1 MWKLKEALRAV
12 VEFLEDPQEK
22 REDLVELAMDLWDA
36 VDPLP
41 GLDLDDAVVETIA
54 EYIVDWIIQN
64 YSEGSSLS

>member
-54 EYIVDWIIQN
+54 EYIVDWMIQN
-64 YSEGSSLS
+64 YSEESNLS